1 MQANQ
6 SSFPGMGV
14 GNAPSIPNSLQ
25 LLRTGNFQGSY
36 IKKINNTSSKFTNSK
51 IFQECM
57 SIGLPERQNVQ
68 DVGITELFQL

>member
-14 GNAPSIPNSLQ
+14 GNAPTIPNSLQ
-25 LLRTGNFQGSY
+25 LLRTGNFQDFY
-36 IKKINNTSSKFTNSK
+36 IKINYTSSKFTNLK

-57 SIGLPERQNVQ
+57 SIGLRERQNVQ